1 MSDCSTQAM
10 EPKKQQRTC
19 GTCAHCEPCE
29 WHCNVEENAHRWIV
43 DIDDVGVP
51 CKGLYY
57 EDNPDSLP
65 RRYERLAQVAR
76 EMFWCVRD
84 PLDFVERT
92 GEKYVRDGH
101 YFFTEIFAEQ
111 LEELGVSVDG
121 TDETRR

>member
-1 MSDCSTQAM
+1 MSDCSSSAF
-10 EPKKQQRTC
+10 EPKQRRTC
-19 GTCAHCEPCE
+19 GTCTHCEPCE

-76 EMFWCVRD
+76 EMYEAIKPMHDPCNEGNCLCLCDSGWPEDTCLRD
-84 PLDFVERT
+84 F
-92 GEKYVRDGH
+92 EKR
-101 YFFTEIFAEQ
+101 
-111 LEELGVSVDG
+111 LEALGVSVDDVG
-121 TDETRR
+121 